1 MKTFL
6 RGFFNS
12 EVGVGG
18 GGGWEVGVR
27 KPLKLNKGVRQAR
40 IIKSL

>member
-27 KPLKLNKGVRQAR
+27 KPLKLNERGKAS
-40 IIKSL
+40 KN